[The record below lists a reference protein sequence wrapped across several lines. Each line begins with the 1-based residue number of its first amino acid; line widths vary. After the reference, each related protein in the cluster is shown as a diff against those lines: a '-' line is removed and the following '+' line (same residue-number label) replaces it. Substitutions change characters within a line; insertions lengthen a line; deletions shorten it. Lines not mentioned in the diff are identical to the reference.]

1 MSNVQILDPLHFPL
15 AGRRLIEASAGT
27 GKTYTITALYL
38 RLLLG
43 SEGLSS
49 ALRVDQILVVTFT
62 EAATEELRDRI
73 RSRIHDAFMVFRG
86 AESHDDFLL
95 ALRDQQEDLQ
105 RSARM
110 LEYAARQ
117 MDEAAIF
124 TIHSFCQRMLRQ
136 HAFESGSLFETEL
149 VADIAPLQRQAL
161 LDCWRDLIYP
171 AASDLS
177 EAIQQIWANPD
188 QLQADLKPMLGKPE
202 LKLIPVLNT
211 TTLAQ
216 QWQDS
221 QAWLQCFRQQWRD
234 HFAQPG
240 ADLAALIQA
249 SGVNKNSYRKTSV
262 AKWLGCI
269 YDYVQGES
277 LSLSKDVEE
286 AIEKLSQSRLSEKTP
301 ASKKAPEHPLF
312 VLCDHYL
319 EQRLPLRELLLT
331 LIRQRIE
338 QRFAKL
344 KQDYR
349 LLSFDDLLSQL
360 DAALQQDHRGL
371 LADAIG
377 KQYPVAMIDE
387 FQDTDLLQYRIFSQ
401 LYPDVPQRGLFMI
414 GDPKQAIYGF
424 RGADIFTYIKA
435 RREVTEHYTLETN
448 WRSSRPM
455 IMAVNRLF
463 AHSPAPFIYNDDIPF
478 LPVKEAGKADKT
490 PFTLYGHHSAA
501 LQFWFSGD
509 EVVNKQNY
517 LQQMAQA
524 CACDIDSKLRAA
536 AEGQALIGERSM
548 QAKDIAI
555 LVRDRHEAAVVMAAL
570 ADRGVHSVYLSGRD
584 SVFNSREAFDLQLLL
599 QAVAEPQ
606 DESRL
611 RAALASSLLNYPA
624 GWLDQLSHDE
634 QLWEQLVAEF
644 TDYREK
650 WLQLGVLPMLRR
662 LMRKR
667 QLAETLRQQPLGER
681 RLTDLLH
688 LGEILQRA
696 SMEQDGIA
704 ALLRW
709 YSDQLLNPNG
719 ESDEQRLRLESDA
732 GLVTVITVHKS
743 KGLEYPLV
751 FLPFACTFRKASTP
765 LFHDAE
771 NGLYFHL
778 DAKHEES
785 LALAERERLA
795 EDLRLLYVAL
805 TRAVYGCYIGLARIT
820 DGRSKK
826 SGLQRTALGYLLL
839 QGAADDAELQMH
851 LDTLCVDASL
861 ACNEPP
867 SGDQQRGLFDLPEQN
882 LPECVARQ
890 FTRRLRRD
898 WRISSYSALV
908 SHHSSVSPLP
918 GLDLEVIDEKD
929 TPEERLPDAIDDIF
943 SFPKGAQAGTFLHEL
958 FEVIDFTDHE
968 SGLEAL
974 LEQKCQIAGY
984 EMRWIPV
991 LRQLLGDVLTTP
1003 LGDQTVTGLPAP
1015 RLADIGTAQRLVEM
1029 EFMLPS
1035 AGLNANRLNQII
1047 RQYDPLSMQAGELAF
1062 DSLKGMLKGFID
1074 LVFEYQGRYYVV
1086 DYKSNHLGSQPELYR
1101 DEALANAMLEH
1112 RYDLQY
1118 QLYTLALHRL
1128 LKLRLPD
1135 YDYEQHVGGVFY
1147 LFLRGMKPEL
1157 PGSGVF
1163 HCRPTVELI
1172 EQLDRLFLEGQ

>member
-15 AGRRLIEASAGT
+15 SGRRLIEASAGT

-43 SEGLSS
+43 PQGLSS

-73 RSRIHDAFMVFRG
+73 RSRIQDAFMVFRG
-86 AESHDDFLL
+86 AETSDPFLL
-95 ALRDQQEDLQ
+95 DLRDQQEDLQ
-105 RSARM
+105 RSARI
-110 LEYAARQ
+110 LEYAGRQ

-136 HAFESGSLFETEL
+136 HAFESGSLFETQL

-161 LDCWRDLIYP
+161 LDCWRELIYP

-177 EAIQQIWANPD
+177 EAIQQIWSSPD
-188 QLQADLKPMLGKPE
+188 KLQADLKPMLGKPD
-202 LKLIPVLNT
+202 LTLIPALDT
-211 TTLAQ
+211 TCLEQKWQVSQ
-216 QWQDS
+216 QEREVF
-221 QAWLQCFRQQWRD
+221 CQQWRD
-234 HFAQPG
+234 HLEQSDE
-240 ADLAALIQA
+240 DLAELIQA

-262 AKWLGCI
+262 AKWLAAI
-269 YDYVQGES
+269 YAYVLGES
-277 LSLSKDVEE
+277 SVFPEE
-286 AIEKLSQSRLSEKTP
+286 ALEKLCQSRLAEKTP
-301 ASKKAPEHPLF
+301 AGKTVPEHYLF
-312 VLCDHYL
+312 QLCDEYL
-319 EQRLPLRELLLT
+319 VSRLPLRELLLT
-331 LIRQRIE
+331 MLRQRVE

-360 DAALQQDHRGL
+360 DAALQQDYSGL
-371 LADAIG
+371 LASAIG

-387 FQDTDLLQYRIFSQ
+387 FQDTDLLQYRIFSR
-401 LYPDVPQRGLFMI
+401 LYPDNPERGLFMI

-435 RREVTEHYTLETN
+435 RREVADHYTLETN
-448 WRSSRPM
+448 WRSSKQM
-455 IMAVNRLF
+455 IQGVNALF
-463 AHSPAPFIYNDDIPF
+463 ANSPSPFIYNDDIPF
-478 LPVKEAGKADKT
+478 LPVKGAGKADKT
-490 PFTLYGHHSAA
+490 PFTLYGRTPAA
-501 LQFWFSGD
+501 LQFWFDGEPFVS
-509 EVVNKQNY
+509 KQDY
-517 LQQMAQA
+517 LEQMALA
-524 CACDIDSKLRAA
+524 CACDIDIKLRAA
-536 AEGQALIGERSM
+536 AEGQALIGEQSL

-555 LVRDRHEAAVVMAAL
+555 LVRNRSEAAAVMAAL
-570 ADRGVHSVYLSGRD
+570 ADRGIPSVYLSGRD
-584 SVFNSREAFDLQLLL
+584 SVFNSREAFDLKLLL
-599 QAVAEPQ
+599 LAVAEPQ

-624 GWLDQLSHDE
+624 SWLDRLSHDE

-662 LMRKR
+662 LMRQR
-667 QLAETLRQQPLGER
+667 QLAETLQQLPQGER

-696 SMEQDGIA
+696 SMEQEGIA

-709 YSDQLLNPNG
+709 YNDQLMNPNG

-765 LFHDAE
+765 LFHDE
-771 NGLYFHL
+771 QDGLCFHL
-778 DAKHEES
+778 DAKDEDS

-805 TRAVYGCYIGLARIT
+805 TRSVYGCYIGLAGIA
-820 DGRSKK
+820 DGRAKK
-826 SGLQRTALGYLLL
+826 SGLHRTALGYLLL
-839 QGAADDAELQMH
+839 QGGGDDADLQVR
-851 LDTLCVDASL
+851 LEALCTGSSI
-861 ACNEPP
+861 ACSQPP
-867 SGDQQRGLFDLPEQN
+867 SGDQQRGLFDLPETP
-882 LPECVARQ
+882 LPRCEARQ
-890 FTRRLRRD
+890 FNRRLRRD

-908 SHHSSVSPLP
+908 SHHTSAPLP
-918 GLDLEVIDEKD
+918 GLDLEVMDEKD
-929 TPEERLPDAIDDIF
+929 APDELQVDAVDDIF

-968 SGLEAL
+968 PGLEAM

-984 EMRWIPV
+984 EPRWIPV
-991 LRQLLGDVLTTP
+991 LQQLLNDVLFTP
-1003 LGDQTVTGLPAP
+1003 LGSSDERLPSP
-1015 RLADIGTAQRLVEM
+1015 RLADISPRQRLVEM

-1035 AGLNANRLNQII
+1035 AGLNASRLNQII
-1047 RQYDPLSMQAGELAF
+1047 AEYDPLSQQAGVLAF
-1062 DSLKGMLKGFID
+1062 DTLKGMLKGFID
-1074 LVFEYQGRYYVV
+1074 LVFEYQGRYYIL
-1086 DYKSNHLGSQPELYR
+1086 DYKSNHLGHQPELYAGA
-1101 DEALANAMLEH
+1101 ALEQAMIEH

-1128 LKLRLPD
+1128 LKMRLPD
-1135 YDYEQHVGGVFY
+1135 YDYERHVGGVFY
-1147 LFLRGMKPEL
+1147 LFLRGMRPNL

-1163 HCRPTVELI
+1163 HCRPDRQLV
-1172 EQLDRLFLEGQ
+1172 EQLDRLFREGQ